1 MPELADGDKLPT
13 SLVVPIFLDCF
24 VDGFLIGVSC
34 ALSPK
39 AAIVLG
45 FANSLEMS
53 FLGMAY
59 AARVKKCTG
68 TAFLIRMV
76 ALFGAPL
83 VMFLAAGFGAL
94 IAGQALQ
101 TPAIYVGFVAF
112 GSVAL
117 IALVVG
123 ELIVEARASMEGE
136 DVWYVSIWIYAAVY
150 LVLMLDRVI

>member
-1 MPELADGDKLPT
+1 MPLG
-13 SLVVPIFLDCF
+13 LVVPIFIDCF
-24 VDGFLIGVSC
+24 CDGLLIGVSA

-45 FANSLEMS
+45 FANCLEMG

-68 TAFLIRMV
+68 TSFLTRTL
-76 ALFGAPL
+76 ALYGPPL

-94 IAGQALQ
+94 VADQSLE
-101 TPAIYVGFVAF
+101 TPPVFVGFVAF
-112 GSVAL
+112 GTVAL
-117 IALVVG
+117 ISLVVG
-123 ELIVEARASMEGE
+123 ELVVEARETMGGD
-136 DVWYVSIWIYAAVY
+136 DVWYVSLWIYAGVY